1 MESVLDIRKRIHEYI
16 DIADEKIL
24 RIFSGIIDA
33 KEKENDDPSILDYV
47 DQQIEEERQKQLNG
61 ESDSQSW
68 EEVKE
73 RLMQKFNQ

>member
-1 MESVLDIRKRIHEYI
+1 MEDLKKKIHDFI
-16 DIADEKIL
+16 DIADERIL
-24 RIFSGIIDA
+24 NIFIGIIDA

-61 ESDSQSW
+61 EADSQSW

>member
-16 DIADEKIL
+16 DIADERIL

-47 DQQIEEERQKQLNG
+47 DQQIDEERQKQLNG